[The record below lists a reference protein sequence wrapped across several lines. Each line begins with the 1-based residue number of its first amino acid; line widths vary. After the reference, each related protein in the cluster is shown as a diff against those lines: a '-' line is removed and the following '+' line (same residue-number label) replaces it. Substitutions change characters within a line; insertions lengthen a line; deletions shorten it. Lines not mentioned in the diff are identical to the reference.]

1 MLVTRPRNSGGNN
14 LEPEK
19 ILDRENFSSW
29 PLTADDLRRFK
40 EYCDRTDQPILVF
53 EHGVD
58 YITPE
63 MKRADVS
70 GIFDGI
76 PVRDDPVIPS
86 TRDELFIKGKL
97 D

>member
-1 MLVTRPRNSGGNN
+1 MNISYRNGEVHTDNWDGVQARAKARF
-14 LEPEK
+14 EPGM
-19 ILDRENFSSW
+19 
-29 PLTADDLRRFK
+29 A
-40 EYCDRTDQPILVF
+40 YPIS
-53 EHGVD
+53 EID

-76 PVRDDPVIPS
+76 PVREDPVIPS